1 MMPRHAPAERISFV
15 ASKAT
20 LLILAVSVTGCSTTR
35 EWWNNGFKV
44 GPSYCPPTAN
54 VADSW
59 IDACD
64 PHLCRSEHDN
74 ACWWTAFGDPTLDQL
89 VAQASQQNLTL
100 KMAGFRILEAQ
111 AERGIAAGNLLPQQQ
126 QATGGYSRIALSQ
139 TAYPFNIIPL
149 PRYYFD
155 NWSAGLNASWELDF
169 WGRFRRA
176 VEAADAHLDAQV
188 AGYDNVL
195 VLLQAAVATNYL
207 QMRAYEERLEL
218 ARKNVELQKE
228 TLRIVTLREQHG
240 MVTEL
245 DVQQAT
251 ANLGMTESLIPT
263 LVTGHRAA
271 QNRLCILL
279 GEPPHLLTQTV
290 GSPGSIPVPPQEIV
304 VGIPGELLC
313 RRPDV
318 RQAEREAAAQSAR
331 IGIAEAE
338 FYPHIAITGSIGVQA
353 EQLNELFEPA
363 SIGGGL
369 SAAGVGIGP
378 GISWNILNYGRINNN
393 VHAQDA
399 EFQRAVFNYRDTVL
413 RANEEV
419 ENGIVAFLQE
429 QERVKSLQKSTRA
442 AARSAELAK
451 LQYEK
456 GMISYQ
462 PLLDSE
468 RALVQQQDA
477 LAESRGSVG
486 INLVAIYKALGGGW
500 QARLPGPQGQTAE
513 PLPPRETAEPIP
525 PGETAEPVPPGTK
538 LQVPVPTR

>member
-1 MMPRHAPAERISFV
+1 
-15 ASKAT
+15 
-20 LLILAVSVTGCSTTR
+20 LLG
-35 EWWNNGFKV
+35 G
-44 GPSYCPPTAN
+44 
-54 VADSW
+54 
-59 IDACD
+59 
-64 PHLCRSEHDN
+64 EHDN

-89 VAQASQQNLTL
+89 IAEASQQNLTL
-100 KMAGFRILEAQ
+100 KMACFRILEARAQ
-111 AERGIAAGNLLPQQQ
+111 RGIAEGNLLPQQQ
-126 QATGGYSRIALSQ
+126 QATAGYSRIALSQ
-139 TAYPFNIIPL
+139 NAYPFNIIPL

-169 WGRFRRA
+169 WGSFRRA

-188 AGYDNVL
+188 AAYDNVL
-195 VLLQAAVATNYL
+195 VLLQAEVATSYI

-218 ARKNVELQKE
+218 ARKNVQLQKE
-228 TLRIVTLREQHG
+228 TLRIVTLREQQG

-251 ANLGMTESLIPT
+251 ANLGITESLIPT
-263 LVTGHRAA
+263 LVTGHRTA
-271 QNRLCILL
+271 QNRLCILM

-290 GSPGSIPVPPQEIV
+290 ASPGSLPVPLQEVV

-318 RQAEREAAAQSAR
+318 RQAERDAAAESAR

-353 EQLNELFEPA
+353 EQLNQLFEPS

-369 SAAGVGIGP
+369 AAGGVGIGP
-378 GISWNILNYGRINNN
+378 GISWNILNFGRIENN

-399 EFQRAVFNYRDTVL
+399 RFQRAVLNYCDAVL

-429 QERVKSLQKSTRA
+429 QNRVKSLDKSARA
-442 AARSAELAK
+442 AARSVELAT

-468 RALVQQQDA
+468 RALVQQEDA
-477 LAESRGSVG
+477 LAESRGLIGVD
-486 INLVAIYKALGGGW
+486 LVAVYKALGGGW
-500 QARLPGPQGQTAE
+500 QSRLPGQQGQTAE
-513 PLPPRETAEPIP
+513 PVPPSFPPQPLQKGTAGQQDRTAEPIP
-525 PGETAEPVPPGTK
+525 PGTK
-538 LQVPVPTR
+538 LQAPVPSP